1 MLHRL
6 FTQGRRLFV
15 SKPINHFELVQD
27 APHSLL
33 MGGGIGIT
41 PMIAFAHRLHA
52 LGRPFDLHYSVR
64 SRSTAG
70 FISALGQ
77 VPWRDN
83 VHLYISDE
91 GTRADLD
98 AIMTNLP
105 ASAHLY
111 TCGPEAYMAATLDAG
126 SRNGFDDDN
135 LHAEYF
141 SAPETPDHVNTP
153 FTLRLKDGREFE
165 VAPDAT
171 AADTLNDNGISVDV
185 KCSDGICGVCK
196 CALVSGDVEHR
207 DFVLSK
213 AQRETNIIL
222 CQSRASQS
230 SGIIEIDL

>member
-1 MLHRL
+1 
-6 FTQGRRLFV
+6 
-15 SKPINHFELVQD
+15 
-27 APHSLL
+27 
-33 MGGGIGIT
+33 
-41 PMIAFAHRLHA
+41 
-52 LGRPFDLHYSVR
+52 
-64 SRSTAG
+64 
-70 FISALGQ
+70 
-77 VPWRDN
+77 
-83 VHLYISDE
+83 
-91 GTRADLD
+91 
-98 AIMTNLP
+98 
-105 ASAHLY
+105 
-111 TCGPEAYMAATLDAG
+111 
-126 SRNGFDDDN
+126 
-135 LHAEYF
+135 
-141 SAPETPDHVNTP
+141 VNTP